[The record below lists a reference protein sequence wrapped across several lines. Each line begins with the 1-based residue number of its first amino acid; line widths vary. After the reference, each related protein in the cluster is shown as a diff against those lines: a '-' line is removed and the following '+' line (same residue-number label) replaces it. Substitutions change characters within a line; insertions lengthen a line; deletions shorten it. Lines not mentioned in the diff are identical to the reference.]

1 VNFKTHALRKGRHSK
16 IGHAYHVVLSTQ
28 NKQATFINFY
38 MARKMVLA
46 LIQSDQKNLTL
57 TLAYVVMPDHIHWL
71 FELKAESLS
80 RCVQRVKSQVSREV
94 GYKIWQK
101 GFYDHGIRSD
111 ESLIRTARYIVAN
124 PLRAGLV
131 SKIGDYPHWDSA
143 WLEPACRRRVFS

>member
-1 VNFKTHALRKGRHSK
+1 VNFKPNVLRKRRHSK
-16 IGHAYHVVLSTQ
+16 IGHSYHVVLSTQ
-28 NKQATFINFY
+28 NNQAAFIDFY
-38 MARKMVLA
+38 IARKIVQA
-46 LIQSDQKNLTL
+46 LLESDNNNLSH

-80 RCVQRVKSQVSREV
+80 KHVQRVKSKLSRSISM
-94 GYKIWQK
+94 KIWQK

-131 SKIGDYPHWDSA
+131 NKIGDYPHWDSV
-143 WLEPACRRRVFS
+143 WLE

>member
-1 VNFKTHALRKGRHSK
+1 VDFKTHALRKGRHSQ
-16 IGHAYHVVLSTQ
+16 IGHTYQVVLSTH
-28 NKQATFINFY
+28 NKQPIFINFNL
-38 MARKMVLA
+38 ARKMVLA
-46 LIQSDQKNLTL
+46 LLESDNNNLTH
-57 TLAYVVMPDHIHWL
+57 TLAYAVMLDHIHWL

-80 RCVQRVKSQVSREV
+80 RCVQRVKSQVSREI

-131 SKIGDYPHWDSA
+131 SKIGDYPHWDSV
-143 WLEPACRRRVFS
+143 WLE